1 LAKLRL
7 WKAGNSEATGE
18 VGTKAAFGDPPG
30 SRIFFGLKLFA
41 AIQS

>member
-18 VGTKAAFGDPPG
+18 VGTKAAFGDPPE
-30 SRIFFGLKLFA
+30 A
-41 AIQS
+41 AYFST